1 MSAARTSLAPVLF
14 GLALAVGV
22 TSLAAAEGAG
32 TFGSRGPSA
41 TSVYGGTLTPTQQT
55 AAQQTPSPSK

>member
-1 MSAARTSLAPVLF
+1 MSTVRASLAPILI

-22 TSLAAAEGAG
+22 TSFAAAEGAG

-41 TSVYGGTLTPTQQT
+41 TLAYNGAIAPTQQT
-55 AAQQTPSPSK
+55 AAQQAPLPSK

>member
-1 MSAARTSLAPVLF
+1 MSTARTRRAPVLI

-22 TSLAAAEGAG
+22 TSFAAAEGAG

-55 AAQQTPSPSK
+55 AAQQAPSPPK